1 MEIKNTGFLNPYEG
15 LKQKYASNAI
25 VNKYRD
31 DWNIFANQGKLDEYL
46 GTIDM
51 FEQKGGT
58 LSGLE
63 TEYKPDFLSS
73 QERLLAM
80 ANEAV
85 GDREKLVK
93 KKREVVDEATQQLK
107 EEEYETTDYQY
118 TKDLL
123 KTIADERELAYA
135 KQMRNDTVTA
145 KDVGLS
151 VAGFFTSAAQGILTE
166 LNDVYNI
173 FEGVAKG
180 FDEWVKTGD
189 YKQFDKGYR
198 SAFTNDTWIDTAS
211 EVLQSVVIDPETGDY
226 VTKAARYLYSAGES
240 FGRMVPSMIL
250 QSIGGG
256 VANHASSAGKAAALV
271 GKGGSLIAKS
281 GQAFYYTAMASSNL
295 KESFNNSELCTRP
308 TLELMANAA
317 IKTGFEYGVERLLG
331 KAFGATAIDSMA
343 FGYVKAASKIGKGSA
358 IIRILKDA
366 IQEGTEEYLQD
377 FSSYMVDRVFGLWAE
392 DYKLASEWN
401 MQVATDAFVM
411 GALMSLAGSSFKV
424 FVTTKN
430 VDTGIAKTDKKG
442 NVKYDKNGEVKTKK
456 LGKLASYEYY
466 TNFDKLT
473 SDMSNYIRNEKLT
486 REERTELM
494 AGMLTTVKTLTDVFG
509 EMGEERYRK
518 AAQMLDAISQVETKA
533 EQYRLYQDIEK
544 QEILGSRKYAKTK
557 YKSGEYAQDGKSVY
571 EQMRAEYLSGRE
583 YIVSPDEE
591 RKASIF
597 EYANAAPTDKRY
609 NYADAIAAQR
619 KGLRSSKPAMDES
632 LLRARVN
639 DYVAANLLMS
649 KAELQAKAA
658 EFVDTVKKFSDKKL
672 TKAALKH
679 LELKKDKIA
688 ENRITTPIVTI
699 NKEDTEVDTD
709 NLTEKDIEV
718 VKSVFGTSKYK
729 SIIVSEDG
737 VSPLEVD
744 STTIIVPA
752 NNLSQG
758 ANGIY
763 KTLAETKI
771 VEECNTYQ
779 PLRLVVKTITEIYR
793 KNFNDVNA
801 TSETAVRRFLYDANF
816 ASTILFG
823 KGDKDMVQFISVLNN
838 IINNTA
844 SDTAADAIYKK
855 ELQDRQADLK
865 RVFKKYVTQQ
875 TYVDY
880 MSLSI
885 FTAEEKTEI
894 KNERYGLD
902 FYLRTTKSGY
912 KPSEHL
918 DDGRMF
924 AQRVNALPR
933 ITVDQKEKLVQ
944 DFYGSDIERAS
955 AINKVNRYYDYIWTS
970 KYNGVIY
977 MPMDNLKNTTFNSWL
992 NSMGITIRELT
1003 KVNGISDDV
1012 RSNIESQYGSVNTKT
1027 LLNYYQESFEMFT
1040 RKDTDSAPAY
1050 TFEYDETAKEGS
1062 KVTVKEIT
1070 TQKMQPVVGDAK
1082 QYIRKEQHHMQDDKL
1097 VYKPSGDAPKFD
1109 IFDKTK
1115 YSKAVR
1121 DTMTFDTAI
1130 RDVSTLS
1137 EDIQQ
1142 DIKQKFGSLTS
1153 TNAYLYLNN
1162 KLMTETNNKFGLV
1175 LAGDGAVVVV
1185 DLVPFKEAV
1194 TDNFD
1199 KYIEG
1204 IVDGKYTG
1212 KSAKLSALFKDSYLN
1227 NLTKDTRVYAI
1238 DEFSSEYDHTT
1249 KAYYDEDINEIT
1261 LFLPAIKSISPKNE
1275 LNVYYEQALKN
1286 TLLHEYLHAV
1296 QKGNRLVNGGD
1307 PDIFLSFSDEAKDAI
1322 VADIKKHMP
1331 EVADRIKRYGYS
1343 KEETYNYISQV
1354 IYFGMGG
1361 EASSFGYG
1369 FKLSSYAPWLARES
1383 YGDTTFVSP
1392 WGSEY
1397 SEEGVVVKSKI
1408 SKMAV
1413 DEDISN
1419 DLKDVKE
1426 LTGKEFG
1433 QAMNQKAGKT
1443 KRVKSEGR
1451 SFTFK
1456 EEASQSN
1463 MKYLWDAAHKKG
1475 KPYVLTDTRIKD
1487 MIVATT
1493 GIEDELDPEFMNR
1506 VKDGRM
1512 STVSDI
1518 LEYMRSYE
1526 QLTPKVKTTVELI
1539 NKYWFKN
1546 DYIKNATTLESMAV
1560 KGAAMLYATRS
1571 AIRQLIANE
1580 PELAEKLG
1588 LVEGLVK
1595 PMPPKDLMTVIARL
1609 SKIPQFKARYQQV
1622 LDGYEMVGKR
1632 SIDVD
1637 TNAMRIALLNNFDG
1651 TIQSAAAVASWARSL
1666 AINQKLR
1673 DSSISLDSESDSKD
1687 GGSRSLSETIADA
1700 NAEMSHELGEV
1711 WFNEIANTS
1720 REERENLVFENRR
1733 NEYIAKLQESSKE
1746 ALLKDIRTIQKTL
1759 SSDTDEEG
1767 NWISPLRQEVADM
1780 SDDDLNTA
1788 YLAYEY
1794 SAGIDFAELRNQ
1806 IADQLIDA
1814 KGGTAERPRYKI
1826 VQRVK
1831 YLADKIKRLLTP
1843 DELKTFT
1850 EEYPELTYND
1860 NGSYVLPREDIGDG
1874 KTTAISIEKV
1884 LELEELFDELAKKAY
1899 AIKTARQRFLTA
1911 EDALAKAKET
1921 IKGLKAK
1928 VKAEREATKAAK
1940 AQAKLVYAKVRNN
1953 VEIAIVSETNVP
1965 DKLNVLL
1972 STNFDKL
1979 ADTKVKYLTTE
1990 GQQHTIKSLAKF
2002 TEDNAE
2008 ILASMTNAE
2017 AKEFVSFFKNSTVIT
2032 DGANTE
2038 TVTTYNAVRLYTL
2051 AYIYKNA
2058 TGEYSQFQLTADEMK
2073 AIEDMVLTRASS
2085 AGTEMSISRQV
2096 LEEFKPAEYII
2107 KKLSTEVNIDF
2118 SEETINEL
2126 AELTSKFSNKDFAKM
2141 SEADVKAATLEN
2153 IAALKKVFQKM
2164 YDEGLAKYKD
2174 THKFSV
2180 FNQLWKFQ
2188 RMAMLSSPGTWLRN
2202 ITSNCIITA
2211 ANKASA
2217 VIGDATF
2224 KVLQKA
2230 ENKFS
2235 KTKVAPRPTRNLTD
2249 AQKANVHFAE
2259 NRFGYNGKLTSQE
2272 ALDNN
2277 YELVMQRIDKQITAQ
2292 NNFARSVIA
2301 AVKARYNP
2309 ELLQKLQD
2317 TKAALQLD
2325 HEYRIADLEYKQ
2337 NVADKVNVRRTM
2349 YGQYQITGTVIAED
2363 AKTFVNDYILDSGF
2377 YDMISE
2383 SINKY
2388 TAGDF
2393 TRTAKANENLA
2404 QMIVASIQSEIFND
2418 ESFKVP
2424 NWWKKI
2430 SKAGD
2435 DASGL
2440 NMWNKII
2447 YKAISDDPWV
2457 KKAFASYL
2465 GKILT
2470 EDDVNLTKG
2479 ITKEV
2484 QAHIV
2489 DAYKMAAWDYMH
2501 KTNAFSAVEKTI
2513 RQYTTE
2519 GGYFIWKQLF
2529 PFAVSGWNWFKE
2541 GLNYTPLGLAKAILD
2556 YAKLDKKVAKMSDD
2570 AAKGM
2575 GPSERF
2581 AGYIVKRNIG
2591 KGTIGTIGFIAGA
2604 LLAGFGVAG
2613 IDEED
2618 DKIKLRVGNVY
2629 IDISQLFGTQ
2639 GILLGMVFAN
2649 FFAEDGVIAKSQG
2662 DKGFDIF
2669 MRCVGSFLDQ
2679 VFLDS
2684 TFSDLYSTI
2693 SYTQTFSDVLV
2704 DMTDNMLS
2712 SFIPNF
2718 LKVVNNATYNHKVK
2732 YSKGFLGMLE
2742 RKVVQTVP
2750 GIAYAYPK
2758 QYDVYTGEIK
2768 WQYGSGW
2775 WGIFQ
2780 KVANSALPIKVYPYS
2795 VSDIEKE
2802 AILNGVNKGQLT
2814 GNYDNIK
2821 PFTPAQVSKLNEY
2834 YGQLNSA
2841 DLAELKANK
2850 KKYKVKDEK
2859 TGKYVELT
2867 YSKMTAKQK
2876 NNVISRIM
2884 EDNAEIAKIYVYTS
2898 SGGKY
2903 YAETETAF
2911 QTLRSLR
2918 IKNVFRATG
2927 SKKGFN

>member
-80 ANEAV
+80 ANEAA

-93 KKREVVDEATQQLK
+93 KTRQVVDEATQQLK

-123 KTIADERELAYA
+123 KTIANERELAYA
-135 KQMRNDTVTA
+135 KQMSNDAITA

-151 VAGFFTSAAQGILTE
+151 VASFFTGTASGIINE
-166 LNDVYNI
+166 VNDFANI
-173 FEGVAKG
+173 FEGLGLG
-180 FDEWVKTGD
+180 FAEWAKTGD
-189 YKQFDKGYR
+189 VEQFDKGYR
-198 SAFTNDTWIDTAS
+198 SAFTNDTWVDAATKT
-211 EVLQSVVIDPETGDY
+211 LRDVVIDPETGDY
-226 VTKAARYLYSAGES
+226 VTTAAKYLYSAGES

-250 QSIGGG
+250 QAIGGG
-256 VANHASSAGKAAALV
+256 AANHAASAGKAAALV

-281 GQAFYYTAMASSNL
+281 GQVFYYSAMASSNL
-295 KESFNNSELCTRP
+295 KESFSNSELCTRP

-317 IKTGFEYGVERLLG
+317 IKTGFEYGIERLLG

-343 FGYVKAASKIGKGSA
+343 FGYAKAASKIGKGQA
-358 IIRILKDA
+358 VARIVKDML
-366 IQEGTEEYLQD
+366 QEGTEEFLQD
-377 FSSYMVDRVFGLWAE
+377 FSSYMVDRVFGLWAQ

-401 MQVATDAFVM
+401 IQVAADAFMM
-411 GALMSLAGSSFKV
+411 GALMSFAGSSFKV
-424 FVTTKN
+424 FVATKN
-430 VDTGIAKTDKKG
+430 VDTGIAKTDKQG
-442 NVKYDKNGEVKTKK
+442 NIKYDKNGEVKTKK

-473 SDMSNYIRNEKLT
+473 SDMSKYIRNEKLT

-494 AGMLTTVKTLTDVFG
+494 SGMYTTVKTLTDVFG

-518 AAQMLDAISQVETKA
+518 AAQMLDAISQVDTKA
-533 EQYRLYQDIEK
+533 EQYRLYQEIEK

-571 EQMRAEYLSGRE
+571 EQMRAEYLSGRTDVVGSTE
-583 YIVSPDEE
+583 A
-591 RKASIF
+591 RKGSIF
-597 EYANAAPTDKRY
+597 EYANAAPTSKRY
-609 NYADAIAAQR
+609 DYAEAKAAQQR
-619 KGLRSSKPAMDES
+619 GLRSSKPAMDES

-649 KAELQAKAA
+649 KAELQVKAA
-658 EFVDTVKKFSDKKL
+658 EFVDTVKNFSNNKL

-699 NKEDTEVDTD
+699 NKEDVEVDTD

-744 STTIIVPA
+744 DTTLVVPL

-779 PLRLVVKTITEIYR
+779 PIRLVVKTITDIYKKR
-793 KNFNDVNA
+793 FNDVNA

-816 ASTILFG
+816 ASSMLFG

-838 IINNTA
+838 IINNTV

-865 RVFKKYVTQQ
+865 RVFKNYVMQQ

-885 FTAEEKTEI
+885 FTAEEKAEI

-902 FYLRTTKSGY
+902 FYLRATKSGY

-918 DDGRMF
+918 DDARMF

-933 ITVDQKEKLVQ
+933 ITADQKEKLVQ
-944 DFYGSDIERAS
+944 DFYDSDIKRAS

-1003 KVNGISDDV
+1003 KVDGISDDV
-1012 RSNIESQYGSVNTKT
+1012 RSNIESQYGSVNTNT
-1027 LLNYYQESFEMFT
+1027 LLKYYQESFQMFT
-1040 RKDTDSAPAY
+1040 RKDADSAPAY

-1062 KVTVKEIT
+1062 KVTVKEIA

-1082 QYIRKEQHHMQDDKL
+1082 QYIRQEQHHMQDDKL

-1175 LAGDGAVVVV
+1175 LAGDGSVVVV

-1227 NLTKDTRVYAI
+1227 NLTKGTRIYAI

-1249 KAYYDEDINEIT
+1249 KAYYDEDSNEII

-1307 PDIFLSFSDEAKDAI
+1307 PDIFLSFSNKAKDAI

-1369 FKLSSYAPWLARES
+1369 FKLSSYAPWLAREY

-1397 SEEGVVVKSKI
+1397 SEEGVVVRSKI

-1463 MKYLWDAAHKKG
+1463 MKYLWDAANKEG

-1487 MIVATT
+1487 MIIATT

-1512 STVSDI
+1512 RTVSDI

-1526 QLTPKVKTTVELI
+1526 QLTPKVKNTVNLI

-1546 DYIKNATTLESMAV
+1546 NYIKNATELEAMAT
-1560 KGAAMLYATRS
+1560 KGAAILYAARS
-1571 AIRQLIANE
+1571 AIRQLIASE
-1580 PELAEKLG
+1580 PDLAEKLG

-1595 PMPPKDLMTVIARL
+1595 PMSPKDLMTVVAKL
-1609 SKIPQFKARYQQV
+1609 NNIPQFKARYEQV
-1622 LDGYEMVGKR
+1622 LNGYEMVGKR
-1632 SIDVD
+1632 SITVD

-1733 NEYIAKLQESSKE
+1733 NEYIAKIQESPKE
-1746 ALLKDIRTIQKTL
+1746 ALLKDIRNIQKTL
-1759 SSDTDEEG
+1759 SSETDEEG
-1767 NWISPLRQEVADM
+1767 NWISPLRQEIANM

-1806 IADQLIDA
+1806 IAEQLIDA
-1814 KGGTAERPRYKI
+1814 KGGTATRPRYKV

-1860 NGSYVLPREDIGDG
+1860 GGSYVLPREDIGDG
-1874 KTTAISIEKV
+1874 KTVAVSIEKV
-1884 LELEELFDELAKKAY
+1884 LQLEELFDELAKKAY

-1911 EDALAKAKET
+1911 EDSLAKAKET

-2002 TEDNAE
+2002 TENNAE

-2032 DGANTE
+2032 DGTNTE

-2126 AELTSKFSNKDFAKM
+2126 AELTSKFSNRDFAKM

-2202 ITSNCIITA
+2202 ITSNCIITV

-2259 NRFGYNGKLTSQE
+2259 NKFGYNGKLKSQE

-2277 YELVMQRIDKQITAQ
+2277 YELAIQRIDKQITAQ

-2301 AVKARYNP
+2301 AIKARYNP
-2309 ELLQKLQD
+2309 ELLQRLQS
-2317 TKAALQLD
+2317 TKVALQLD

-2337 NVADKVNVRRTM
+2337 NVADNVSVRRTM
-2349 YGQYQITGTVIAED
+2349 YGQYQITGTAIAED
-2363 AKTFVNDYILDSGF
+2363 AKTFVNDYIIDSGF

-2457 KKAFASYL
+2457 KKAFISYL

-2501 KTNAFSAVEKTI
+2501 KTNAFSAIEKTI

-2556 YAKLDKKVAKMSDD
+2556 YAKLDNKVAKMSDD

-2591 KGTIGTIGFIAGA
+2591 KGAIGTIGFIAGA

-2649 FFAEDGVIAKSQG
+2649 FFTEDGVIAKSQG

-2704 DMTDNMLS
+2704 DMTDNTLS

-2742 RKVVQTVP
+2742 RKVVQTIP

-2814 GNYDNIK
+2814 GNYSNIK
-2821 PFTPAQVSKLNEY
+2821 SFTPAQVSKLNEY

-2867 YSKMTAKQK
+2867 YSKMTSKQK